1 MRRLSISLLV
11 IVLLAT
17 IGFGWTLDRLFIEL
31 QPDEADRLAP
41 YRIVGE
47 ALVSGIESGNDI
59 NSVTANWPEDSALQL
74 SVIDFD
80 ALALPDAL
88 RADLNQG
95 ESLALEAEEGVTLF
109 VPIAGGSSAL
119 AMSLPPATSTAE
131 AALRFALSIL
141 FYAGIV
147 SLILLWVYPLVRRL
161 HALSKAAH
169 EFGAGNFSSRVPI
182 TRFSL
187 IKNIETEFNA
197 MAERIATLVEDNRLL
212 SSAVSHD
219 LRTPL
224 ARLRFGLDALS
235 EEDDVAVQEKYMQ
248 RISGDLAEMEHL
260 VEVLLDYARLEKQ
273 QRELPLTPMALVP
286 RVTERINA
294 LFNDTSHDIEW
305 EPTKEGASDDIWVM
319 ANERYI
325 DMVIN
330 NVLQNAQRYGKSKI
344 RVSISTSHK
353 NDRRVWLIIED
364 DGPGIPDEERSRVL
378 KPFERG
384 RANIERARPASA
396 QSKSA
401 AIQQNAL
408 SSGFGMGLAI
418 VNRILQWHGAQLV
431 LSNSEKLGG
440 ASVEMGFRSSAPMP
454 ESQSHVKD

>member
-41 YRIVGE
+41 YRVVGE
-47 ALVSGIESGNDI
+47 ALVRSVENGNNLEQLTSAWPKDSPLQMGMIESD
-59 NSVTANWPEDSALQL
+59 T
-74 SVIDFD
+74 
-80 ALALPDAL
+80 LALPTAL

-95 ESLALEAEEGVTLF
+95 QSLALETDDGVTLL
-109 VPIAGGSSAL
+109 VPVEGGVNAL
-119 AMSLPPATSTAE
+119 ALALPPQTSTAE
-131 AALRFALSIL
+131 SVLRFALTIL

-161 HALSKAAH
+161 HALSKAAN
-169 EFGAGNFSSRVPI
+169 EFGAGNLSSRVPI
-182 TRFSL
+182 TRLSL

-219 LRTPL
+219 LRTPI

-235 EEDDVAVQEKYMQ
+235 EEDDAAVQEKYMQ
-248 RISGDLAEMEHL
+248 RISNDLAEMEHL

-273 QRELPLTPMALVP
+273 QRELPLTPMALAP

-305 EPTKEGASDDIWVM
+305 DPNSDVAAESIWVM

-353 NDRRVWLIIED
+353 NDKRVWLIIED
-364 DGPGIPDEERSRVL
+364 DGPGIPDDERSRVL

-384 RANIERARPASA
+384 RANIERVRPAS
-396 QSKSA
+396 SPS
-401 AIQQNAL
+401 

-418 VNRILQWHGAQLV
+418 VHRILQWHGAK
-431 LSNSEKLGG
+431 LSLGTSSRLGG
-440 ASVEMGFRSSAPMP
+440 ASVEMGLRASASPAARKTNTKM
-454 ESQSHVKD
+454 EVN